1 MCTFRVMS
9 HKHKTETEDTL
20 SLPQGPMQDTLARA
34 IYPCLKYPRK
44 KHTYE
49 EPILCLS
56 VPWREKSLHG
66 PLGKPFSMLTR
77 KLVL

>member
-44 KHTYE
+44 KHT
-49 EPILCLS
+49 
-56 VPWREKSLHG
+56 
-66 PLGKPFSMLTR
+66 
-77 KLVL
+77 